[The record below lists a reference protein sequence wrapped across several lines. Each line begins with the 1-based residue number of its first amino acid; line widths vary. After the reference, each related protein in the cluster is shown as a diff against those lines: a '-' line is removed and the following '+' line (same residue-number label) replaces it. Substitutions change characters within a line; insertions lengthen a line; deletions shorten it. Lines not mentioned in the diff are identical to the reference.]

1 MSRIPSNT
9 DQFLQG
15 VALGTQNLGLASQ
28 NQRAKMDYS
37 LAQQQMGLERQRMAQ
52 QGQQFQQGLAAET
65 ANAEMMQQGRE
76 RMQQRELA
84 QQGTQFD
91 QTMQFNREQNQIER
105 MISMRMKQIDMDLMR
120 NEQETAAMADN
131 DPRLQAARA
140 KRLQLK
146 RQGYE
151 LQELMA
157 STQAGLGM
165 AQGVRNDRLQ
175 EAEATVSQYQEAV
188 NQRAA
193 MARDAV
199 RSGFDYAVTKDAL
212 EGGFLNEAQRYN
224 EAIDLEIA
232 KAQSTGDFSTLMQY
246 MTGQK
251 TFTTGTAHYGM
262 MVMLDNVKAY
272 FTGQGSP
279 ELAAKRAS
287 DFIKNGGAMASQVLD
302 NAIRLNESAFGLE
315 GPEKDAAAR
324 AVSEIVS
331 YATIMTGLEPRF
343 RGTGNTAELRQKIA
357 QNVGKLRQ
365 YGMGDE
371 QISALFEG
379 LEDLGA
385 QRPQLLAQ
393 YQERDPDVNQAKL
406 LETSLDGVS
415 RIQDMIEGVLS
426 DDKLMKPVGGRLA
439 DISKFN
445 MVNAIKKAQL
455 AYGTT
460 QDSAQMMGLME
471 ELQGLGMGRQEIE
484 AVASRLIEADP
495 NLKFLRPEEYANFL
509 EALGRRGTNIG
520 LEAETTA
527 EDIGQLQGQVVAE
540 GRLRGL
546 SEAEQRLADLAGL
559 IGG

>member
-1 MSRIPSNT
+1 
-9 DQFLQG
+9 
-15 VALGTQNLGLASQ
+15 
-28 NQRAKMDYS
+28 
-37 LAQQQMGLERQRMAQ
+37 
-52 QGQQFQQGLAAET
+52 
-65 ANAEMMQQGRE
+65 
-76 RMQQRELA
+76 
-84 QQGTQFD
+84 
-91 QTMQFNREQNQIER
+91 
-105 MISMRMKQIDMDLMR
+105 
-120 NEQETAAMADN
+120 
-131 DPRLQAARA
+131 
-140 KRLQLK
+140 
-146 RQGYE
+146 
-151 LQELMA
+151 
-157 STQAGLGM
+157 
-165 AQGVRNDRLQ
+165 
-175 EAEATVSQYQEAV
+175 
-188 NQRAA
+188 
-193 MARDAV
+193 
-199 RSGFDYAVTKDAL
+199 
-212 EGGFLNEAQRYN
+212 
-224 EAIDLEIA
+224 
-232 KAQSTGDFSTLMQY
+232 
-246 MTGQK
+246 
-251 TFTTGTAHYGM
+251 
-262 MVMLDNVKAY
+262 
-272 FTGQGSP
+272 
-279 ELAAKRAS
+279 
-287 DFIKNGGAMASQVLD
+287 
-302 NAIRLNESAFGLE
+302 
-315 GPEKDAAAR
+315 
-324 AVSEIVS
+324 
-331 YATIMTGLEPRF
+331 MTGLEPRF